1 MKKRTQTENE
11 KNANKWL
18 KLVVVPTIFPVTL
31 SYIADIIIGYDSYQ
45 ILSRHILEIIL
56 VIFAIVVSIFGSILN
71 KMKTSKNISQDYIIN
86 SVGCGI
92 FCMAFYCILYD
103 RVSKFSF
110 FILLLLHILFI
121 IITGLTIKNG
131 YKLEKET

>member
-1 MKKRTQTENE
+1 MKKDPQY
-11 KNANKWL
+11 KNANNWL
-18 KLVVVPTIFPVTL
+18 KLVVTPTIFPVLL
-31 SYIADIIIGYDSYQ
+31 SYIADVIIGYDFNQ

-56 VIFAIVVSIFGSILN
+56 VIFAIVVSIFGSVLN
-71 KMKTSKNISQDYIIN
+71 KIKTKPDLSQDYIIN
-86 SVGCGI
+86 SVGCGV

-110 FILLLLHILFI
+110 CILLLFHILFI

-131 YKLEKET
+131 YELEKEN